1 MLFQTTFKIL
11 NDVFFTIKT
20 LRTDQRTFLKQC
32 DESFFYTNINLQ
44 KNQIILQVFLKFTL
58 KN

>member
-44 KNQIILQVFLKFTL
+44 KKSNNTTSFSKVYS
-58 KN
+58 